1 MQKQSESPQTS
12 RSVTGMVEILIRLA
26 AILALVVWCFAIIRP
41 FIGPVAWGI
50 IVAVALA
57 APFARLETALGGR
70 SGVAA
75 TLLVVATVV
84 LIFVPALQL
93 SETLVTGARKAADL
107 IDSGELAV
115 PPPPEKV
122 ADWPLV
128 GGPVHRFWKLAS
140 WNLESAIKQIEPQL
154 KLLSGWLLSAARSAG
169 LGALLFFLSLI
180 VSGVILAN
188 RESAT
193 AFGQLFARRIAG
205 SRGDE
210 ILELARCTTVSVA
223 TGIVGVAMI
232 QAVLAGIG
240 CMAAGVPGAGLVAM
254 IVLVAAVVQVPVS
267 LVLLPIV
274 LYVYSQAS
282 TMVFVLFLVWSLV
295 VGSLDNFLKPLMF
308 GRGAKVPT
316 LVIFL
321 GAIGGMMSSGIIG
334 LFTGSVVLAVGFEL
348 FRSWLYETT
357 EPVAAIEGGRED

>member
-1 MQKQSESPQTS
+1 MEENDESQTP
-12 RSVTGMVEILIRLA
+12 RTVTGMVEILVRLA
-26 AILALVVWCFAIIRP
+26 AILALVVWCFDIIRP

-50 IVAVALA
+50 IVAVAVVG
-57 APFARLETALGGR
+57 PFTRLETALGGR
-70 SGVAA
+70 SGMAA
-75 TLLVVATVV
+75 TLFIVATVL

-93 SETLVTGARKAADL
+93 SDTLVTGAREAAEL

-115 PPPPEKV
+115 PPPPDKV

-128 GGPVHRFWKLAS
+128 GDSVYKFWKLAS
-140 WNLESAIKQIEPQL
+140 WNLESAVKQIEPQL
-154 KLLSGWLLSAARSAG
+154 KLLSGWLLSAAGSAG
-169 LGALLFFLSLI
+169 LGVALFFLSLI

-193 AFGQLFARRIAG
+193 AFGRLFARRIAG
-205 SRGDE
+205 ARGDE
-210 ILELARCTTVSVA
+210 ILELARSTTFSVA

-240 CMAAGVPGAGLVAM
+240 CMAAGVPAAGLVAM
-254 IVLVAAVVQVPVS
+254 LVLVAAVVQLPVA
-267 LVLLPIV
+267 LIMLPIV
-274 LYVYSQAS
+274 VYVYSQAS
-282 TMVFVLFLVWSLV
+282 TTVFVLFLVWAV
-295 VGSLDNFLKPLMF
+295 IVGSLDNFLKPLMF

-321 GAIGGMMSSGIIG
+321 GAIGGMISSGIIG

-348 FRSWLYETT
+348 FRSWLYEAS
-357 EPVAAIEGGRED
+357 ESVLEAESGD